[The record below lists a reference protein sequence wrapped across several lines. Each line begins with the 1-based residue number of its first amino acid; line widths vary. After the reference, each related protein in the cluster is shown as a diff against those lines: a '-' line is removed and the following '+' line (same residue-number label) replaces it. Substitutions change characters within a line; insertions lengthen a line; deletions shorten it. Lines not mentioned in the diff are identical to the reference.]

1 MVAAVLLRLGV
12 DEFVALEVAVLR
24 FRPFPRRCQVPSLAI
39 SLLLP
44 LLCAPACAQN
54 LVVVVS
60 AKSEAAKLTTD
71 QVASI
76 FLGSVKSFP
85 GGDKAVPVDQS
96 PGTPSYIDFYSRAA
110 GRSEAQMK
118 AYWSRMVFTGKGSPP
133 QDAGD
138 GAAVKKLVAANP
150 NLVGYIDAA
159 LVDGSVKVLS
169 EIK

>member
-1 MVAAVLLRLGV
+1 MVAAVFLRLVV
-12 DEFVALEVAVLR
+12 DEFVGQELAVPRFSLFSRRRQLRSPALA
-24 FRPFPRRCQVPSLAI
+24 
-39 SLLLP
+39 LLLP
-44 LLCAPACAQN
+44 LFCAPVLAQN

-60 AKSEAAKLTTD
+60 AKSEAPKLSVE
-71 QVASI
+71 QVSAI

-85 GGDKAVPVDQS
+85 GGEKAVPVDQS
-96 PGTPSYIDFYSRAA
+96 PGTPGYVEFYSRAA
-110 GRSEAQMK
+110 GRSEAQVK